1 MGYSYLP
8 LSTVKK
14 WESEAARRGV
24 SEVARSSRGF
34 LTAYKEAGG
43 RTLQRQYGEDA

>member
-1 MGYSYLP
+1 MEVMLVLISIVL
-8 LSTVKK
+8 
-14 WESEAARRGV
+14 AAAV
-24 SEVARSSRGF
+24 RSSRGF